1 MASVSVVLSSIKT
14 SADNAK
20 LLREKDVSVEK
31 AETKLKLAE
40 LVGALADAKFEL
52 CRSSCTILEKAKIKT
67 LEERA
72 SHKKNVVWEVALVL
86 VHGER

>member
-1 MASVSVVLSSIKT
+1 MLDMASVSVVLSSIKT

-40 LVGALADAKFEL
+40 LVGALADANLSWPK
-52 CRSSCTILEKAKIKT
+52 CTIFFLIKT
-67 LEERA
+67 RR
-72 SHKKNVVWEVALVL
+72 S
-86 VHGER
+86 